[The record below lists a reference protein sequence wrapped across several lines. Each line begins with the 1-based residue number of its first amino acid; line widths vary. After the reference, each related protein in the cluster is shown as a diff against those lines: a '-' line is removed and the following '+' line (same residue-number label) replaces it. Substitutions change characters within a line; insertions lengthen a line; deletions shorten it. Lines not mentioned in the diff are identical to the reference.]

1 MLRYVR
7 GWLYVNK
14 IRPGAAGAFT
24 LENGGKTMSKYL
36 HVAKHNVDA
45 VLRKLSLI
53 QASNGT
59 FYNIAVLPYRG
70 RTLDPD
76 QYVTIKIG

>member
-1 MLRYVR
+1 M
-7 GWLYVNK
+7 N
-14 IRPGAAGAFT
+14 
-24 LENGGKTMSKYL
+24 KYL